1 LLVGHHVESNAEK
14 FRIER
19 EILRVCLVTP
29 AKLDGSS
36 VRSVTARD
44 LLCKRAVAR
53 RRTIRTRWLVA
64 STLLF
69 VALIG
74 FSEYRNEVNRSEA
87 ALADL
92 GAEQLAIARVVSSAR
107 ATTQTRTDD
116 AIGTLE
122 QPGSVAVL
130 TRHPGGVL
138 EPSNSQFSVPSELA
152 IAVGRHE
159 PVVRLSPLA
168 APSLGFPERTA
179 MVGIA
184 EGSDG
189 SIVAVARSAEQ
200 QRDRDRA
207 GLRRVLLSIMLVAV
221 VVSGFATIAW
231 MKQRS
236 EADLARELAVA
247 EVARSRDTELERLSR
262 AATMA
267 ALGSGVAHELSTP
280 LGVIIGRAEQLL
292 ARSSDDR
299 TNRAART
306 IIEQVD
312 YIDRVVRGLLGLAR
326 GAPIALEAVAPEAV
340 VVDTVALVEHR
351 FQRKG
356 IRLVPSIAGHYST
369 IRCEPL
375 LLKHAIVNLLLNACD
390 ASTPGQTVE
399 LEIHADSA
407 ELAFVV
413 TDEGGG
419 IAASDVTRA
428 IEPFFTT
435 KPVGEGTG
443 LGLAIANEIAKT
455 HRGVLELAPRL
466 PRGTRACIR
475 IPIDEGP
482 HE

>member
-1 LLVGHHVESNAEK
+1 LN
-14 FRIER
+14 
-19 EILRVCLVTP
+19 
-29 AKLDGSS
+29 
-36 VRSVTARD
+36 
-44 LLCKRAVAR
+44 KR
-53 RRTIRTRWLVA
+53 
-64 STLLF
+64 
-69 VALIG
+69 
-74 FSEYRNEVNRSEA
+74 
-87 ALADL
+87 
-92 GAEQLAIARVVSSAR
+92 
-107 ATTQTRTDD
+107 
-116 AIGTLE
+116 LE
-122 QPGSVAVL
+122 
-130 TRHPGGVL
+130 
-138 EPSNSQFSVPSELA
+138 EPSELA
-152 IAVGRHE
+152 AAVARHE
-159 PVVRLSPLA
+159 TVVRLSPGA
-168 APSLGFPERTA
+168 APALGFPERTA

-184 EGSDG
+184 ERHDG
-189 SIVAVARSAEQ
+189 SVVAVARSAEQ
-200 QRDRDRA
+200 QRDRDRT
-207 GLRRVLLSIMLVAV
+207 GSRRVLLSIMLVAG
-221 VVSGFATIAW
+221 VVSTFATIAW
-231 MKQRS
+231 IKQRS
-236 EADLARELAVA
+236 EAELARELAVA
-247 EVARSRDTELERLSR
+247 EIARSRDTELERLSR

-299 TNRAART
+299 AIRAAQT
-306 IIEQVD
+306 IIDQVD

-326 GAPIALEAVAPEAV
+326 GTPIALEEVAPESVA
-340 VVDTVALVEHR
+340 VDTIALVEHR

-356 IRLVPSIAGHYST
+356 LHLVPSIAGHYPA

-413 TDEGGG
+413 TDEGQG
-419 IAASDVTRA
+419 IAASDVNRA

-466 PRGTRACIR
+466 PSGTRACIR
-475 IPIDEGP
+475 IPLEGVP